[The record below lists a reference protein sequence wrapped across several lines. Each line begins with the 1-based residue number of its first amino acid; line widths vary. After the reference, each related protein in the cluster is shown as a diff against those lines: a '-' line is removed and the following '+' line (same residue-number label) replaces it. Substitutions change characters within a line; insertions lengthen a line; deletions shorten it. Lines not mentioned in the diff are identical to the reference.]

1 MRGSYCGP
9 SYDSSCDLD
18 AELVETVITKMK
30 RGKAAGLDGHLQYSH
45 PLVACMLSK
54 LFNGMVKLGHVPASF
69 GQSYTVP
76 LLKTSAYGKSVTV
89 NDFRGISISPVISK
103 IFECCILDRCSNLF
117 TSSDNQFGFE
127 KQSGCAQAIYVFRCV
142 IDHYVNSGS
151 TVNVQLMYLR
161 RLIQELCYR
170 RGWPTVLCLLPRT

>member
-54 LFNGMVKLGHVPASF
+54 LFSGMVKLEHVPASF

-76 LLKTSAYGKSVTV
+76 LPNTGSSAYGKSVTV
-89 NDFRGISISPVISK
+89 NDFRGMSISPVKSK
-103 IFECCILDRCSNLF
+103 NI
-117 TSSDNQFGFE
+117 
-127 KQSGCAQAIYVFRCV
+127 
-142 IDHYVNSGS
+142 
-151 TVNVQLMYLR
+151 
-161 RLIQELCYR
+161 
-170 RGWPTVLCLLPRT
+170 

>member
-1 MRGSYCGP
+1 
-9 SYDSSCDLD
+9 
-18 AELVETVITKMK
+18 VIAKMK
-30 RGKAAGLDGHLQYSH
+30 RGKAAGLDGITAEHLQYSH
-45 PLVACMLSK
+45 PLVAYVLSK

-103 IFECCILDRCSNLF
+103 VLEHCILDHYSNLF
-117 TSSDNQFGFE
+117 TSSDNQFGF
-127 KQSGCAQAIYVFRCV
+127 KKRYGCAQAIYVFRCV

-151 TVNVQLMYLR
+151 TVNVCAIDVSKAFDKMNHYGLFIKLMKR
-161 RLIQELCYR
+161 R
-170 RGWPTVLCLLPRT
+170 